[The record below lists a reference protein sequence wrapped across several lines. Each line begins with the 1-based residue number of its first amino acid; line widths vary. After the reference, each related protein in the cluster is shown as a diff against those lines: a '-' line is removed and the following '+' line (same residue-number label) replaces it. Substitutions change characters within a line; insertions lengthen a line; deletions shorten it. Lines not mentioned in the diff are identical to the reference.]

1 MFPDYIWFGSS
12 AMVNTVSSGVLHGRP
27 FGGVVTLLKILLCRT
42 LQLLLVMIVVIVKV
56 ADWLLV
62 NIYLPCAGANDRW
75 TSSFDTLNEIT
86 SWCEQFN
93 NLSLLFGGD
102 FNCDLSSKSKC
113 SVVINDLF
121 KLAPVT

>member
-1 MFPDYIWFGSS
+1 MPYI
-12 AMVNTVSSGVLHGRP
+12 TIIVSNDRY
-27 FGGVVTLLKILLCRT
+27 
-42 LQLLLVMIVVIVKV
+42 VIVKV
-56 ADWLLV
+56 TDWLLV
-62 NIYLPCAGANDRW
+62 NIYLPCVGANDRW
-75 TSSFDTLNEIT
+75 TISFNILNEIT

-102 FNCDLSSKSKC
+102 FNCDLSSKSNY